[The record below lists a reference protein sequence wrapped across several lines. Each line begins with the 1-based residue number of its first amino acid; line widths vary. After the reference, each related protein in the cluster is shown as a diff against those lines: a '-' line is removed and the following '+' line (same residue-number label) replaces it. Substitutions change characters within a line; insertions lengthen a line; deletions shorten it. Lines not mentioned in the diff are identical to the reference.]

1 MRITRLSWTN
11 YKGLEDG
18 AIEADGSDV
27 IVRGQNG
34 VGKSTIAETISFIL
48 FGKIEGTIKRY
59 EGGRVQHATEL
70 IHGAEVVFDDGTSLR
85 REVEWNGG
93 NDYYYYINGESVSAT
108 KFEARVC
115 ELTNN
120 GRKLV
125 INPFFFHDDKKFPKT
140 KRREMLIKLFGDVD
154 ERDILTGEES
164 EMLCGLSVDKFLDE
178 THRRLKKL
186 KMDKGKIPERIDE
199 NERKLETMPADLPK
213 AIAQLEEEIAR
224 LESQEATLQVE
235 RDKLNQPLPTNLAE
249 QYCILTEQL
258 DDLRKVQGR
267 IKCERDEKENKRANL
282 RNNYREVKNAEP
294 GRCPT
299 CGQEMQPEKFA
310 KLRNEKLAEIV
321 AEGQRLS
328 TAIRDLDVEIKKADE
343 KITAIEDKA
352 KRIFNEAHEQ
362 TANEV
367 KRKESL
373 AEMDKKLREVRTA
386 QKDLREALTEYKS
399 ATETS
404 ERIAELQSEL
414 KALSKEIVRLE
425 GHIESAK
432 LIRQRRIELLEEKI
446 NSAFDSVKIKMFNVK
461 LDGEATETCEAFM
474 HDVPY
479 SALSK
484 GEKLKCALEIFK
496 VIQNYYGVELP
507 VFIDDAESY
516 TLNSFVKLPNQK
528 WLFKVSDEE
537 KLTIEV
543 KKASVAA

>member
-18 AIEADGSDV
+18 AIEAGGSDV

-48 FGKIEGTIKRY
+48 FGKIKGTIKRY

-93 NDYYYYINGESVSAT
+93 NDYYYYINGESVSET
-108 KFEARVC
+108 KLKARVC

-120 GRKLV
+120 GRELV
-125 INPFFFHDDKKFPKT
+125 INPFFFHDDKKFPKA

-154 ERDILTGEES
+154 ERDVLTGEES

-178 THRRLKKL
+178 TNRRLKKL
-186 KMDKGKIPERIDE
+186 KMDKSKIPERIDE

-224 LESQEATLQVE
+224 LESQESTLQVE
-235 RDKLNQPLPTNLAE
+235 RDKLNQPLPTNLVE
-249 QYCILTEQL
+249 QYCMLNEQAEE
-258 DDLRKVQGR
+258 LRKVQGR
-267 IKCERDEKENKRANL
+267 IKCERDEKENKRVNL

-321 AEGQRLS
+321 AEGQQLS
-328 TAIRDLDVEIKKADE
+328 TAIRELDVEIKKADE

-352 KRIFNEAHEQ
+352 KRIFNAAHEQ
-362 TANEV
+362 TANEA

-373 AEMDKKLREVRTA
+373 AEVDKKLGEVKTA
-386 QKDLREALTEYKS
+386 QKDLREALAEYKS
-399 ATETS
+399 ATEIDK
-404 ERIAELQSEL
+404 RIAELQGEL
-414 KALSKEIVRLE
+414 KALNKEIVRLE

-496 VIQNYYGVELP
+496 VIQNYYEVELP

-516 TLNSFVKLPNQK
+516 TLNSFVELPNQI